1 MTPGVGETIGTVL
14 MPAGKFGAA
23 IGPDGADAFF
33 GWCGLET
40 GSFIGSIRETDAFA
54 ERVTSPFSLVS
65 F

>member
-23 IGPDGADAFF
+23 IGPDGADAFL

-40 GSFIGSIRETDAFA
+40 GSFIRFY
-54 ERVTSPFSLVS
+54 P
-65 F
+65 